1 MWIFAKSISR
11 PLAGPRTR
19 DSEFP
24 RLTPWKRVSRGLFY
38 VWNFTGLIGL
48 KLSAVNMIDSAHRNQ
63 TFFGQPILVAELKVK
78 GRHNGARQS

>member
-1 MWIFAKSISR
+1 
-11 PLAGPRTR
+11 
-19 DSEFP
+19 
-24 RLTPWKRVSRGLFY
+24 
-38 VWNFTGLIGL
+38 LIGL